1 MVSLEMNDIQALIL
15 SGHNHLAQVAYYF
28 LQIGD
33 RAKAKRWL
41 GTLSDQIATAR
52 HRQKDETK
60 PDTALHIAFTAS
72 GLRAIGLPEDD
83 LHAFQWEFTNGMS
96 APARARILGDTGESS
111 PDKWEWGSPAG
122 KPVHVLLIL
131 YAKDIPTLE
140 AACKEQEQA
149 FANGGLILVA
159 REQAHPRTDMKEPF
173 GFRDSIAQ
181 PNVEGGHRTAS
192 EEPPA
197 RAGEFILGYL
207 NEYDFIPFSPEVNA
221 ESDPQGVLPMS
232 AAHAGRKDLGRNGTY
247 VVVRK
252 LRQDVEG
259 FWKYCEDQTRK
270 PDGTPDAE
278 RRVWLASKM
287 VGRWPSGTSLVQ
299 SPDKDD
305 SKFSDD
311 PRRIN
316 RFLYMPTDPNGFKCP
331 IGSHV
336 RRSNPRDSLP
346 PDSQESLNASSHHR
360 LLRRGAPYQA
370 ANAAT
375 GKTEQG
381 LIFVALNADL
391 RRQFEFC
398 QQSWINDEHF
408 NGLYN
413 TEDPIAGD
421 SDGTSTFM
429 VPGPGV
435 RQTFTGYQRFVHTR
449 AGAYF
454 FMPGIKAL
462 KYLAG

>member
-1 MVSLEMNDIQALIL
+1 MVNLELNDIQALIL
-15 SGHNHLAQVAYYF
+15 TGHGHLP
-28 LQIGD
+28 QIAFYLLEISD
-33 RAKAKRWL
+33 RANAKRWL
-41 GTLSDQIATAR
+41 GDISDKISTAR
-52 HRQKDETK
+52 RRPKEEAK
-60 PDTALHIAFTAS
+60 PDTALQIAFTS
-72 GLRAIGLPEDD
+72 TGLRAIGLPEEV
-83 LHAFQWEFTNGMS
+83 LQTFQWEFTNGMA
-96 APARARILGDTGESS
+96 APARARILGDTGGSS
-111 PDKWEWGSPAG
+111 PEKWEWGKPG
-122 KPVHVLLIL
+122 GQPVHVLLIV

-149 FANGGLILVA
+149 FAVGGMRQVA

-181 PNVEGGHRTAS
+181 PNLEGGHRTAS
-192 EEPPA
+192 EENPA

-207 NEYDFIPFSPEVNA
+207 NEYNIIPFSPTVKSEA
-221 ESDPQGVLPMS
+221 DLRGVLPIS
-232 AAHAGRKDLGRNGTY
+232 AAHPGQKDLGRNGTY
-247 VVVRK
+247 VVVRT

-259 FWKYCEDQTRK
+259 FWKYCEDQTRR
-270 PDGTPDAE
+270 PDGSPDAD
-278 RRVWLASKM
+278 RKVWLASKM

-305 SKFSDD
+305 PKFSSD

-316 RFLYMPTDPNGFKCP
+316 RFLYMPTDPDGFKCP

-346 PDSQESLNASSHHR
+346 PDAQESLNASSHHR
-360 LLRRGAPYQA
+360 LIRRGAPYLKQNGA
-370 ANAAT
+370 
-375 GKTEQG
+375 GKPEHG

-391 RRQFEFC
+391 RRQFEFV

-429 VPGPGV
+429 MPGPGV